1 MKTLLKHIA
10 FAMAASTMMVACSIN
25 DEGSKPKMGEGQIEF
40 TCSVDADIDDVT
52 TRATSGYKLPDEL
65 IPKKQNLNTALQ
77 VKITGEYDDPK
88 TKDVVD
94 MVSYTGSW
102 TTLQAY
108 NDGDIKLNQ
117 GMYSAELENKPL
129 RDNAGNVIEGEANPY
144 FKGGAYN
151 NTIEVIAGVT
161 TQANITLSLANCCFT
176 LNVTEMFMKYYSDVT
191 LTIHSASNSW
201 TYNPT
206 MAGEVS
212 PLIFVNAGQKLKF
225 SGSATKQNGVEVEFP
240 ETELKLDA
248 DTDIPLQKDTHYNI
262 IVDHSTAGGSGI
274 TITLGND
281 YTEINEVDIE
291 LNAPDE
297 EEDDSEET
305 I

>member
-10 FAMAASTMMVACSIN
+10 FAMVAFTMMVACSIN

-52 TRATSGYKLPDEL
+52 TRATSGYKLPAEL
-65 IPKKQNLNTALQ
+65 IPQNLNTALQ
-77 VKITGEYDDPK
+77 VKITGEYDDPR

-94 MVSYTGSW
+94 MQQYTGSW
-102 TTLQAY
+102 STLQAY
-108 NDGDIKLNQ
+108 NEGDVKLNQ
-117 GMYSAELENKPL
+117 GGYSAELENKPQ
-129 RDNAGNVIEGEANPY
+129 RDENGNVIEGEANPY
-144 FKGGAYN
+144 FKGGAYG

-161 TQANITLSLANCCFT
+161 TQANIALSLANCCFT
-176 LNVTEMFMKYYSDVT
+176 LKVTEMFMNYYSDVT

-212 PLIFVNAGQKLKF
+212 PLIFVNAGQTLKF

-240 ETELKLDA
+240 ETEL
-248 DTDIPLQKDTHYNI
+248 DTTLQKDTHYNI

-281 YTEINEVDIE
+281 YTEINEVEIE
-291 LNAPDE
+291 LNTQDGE
-297 EEDDSEET
+297 
-305 I
+305 

>member
-65 IPKKQNLNTALQ
+65 IPQNLNTALQ
-77 VKITGEYDDPK
+77 VKIMGEYDDPK

-94 MVSYTGSW
+94 MQQYTGSW
-102 TTLQAY
+102 STLQAY
-108 NDGDIKLNQ
+108 NEGDIKLNQ

-129 RDNAGNVIEGEANPY
+129 RDNEGNVIEGEANPY
-144 FKGGAYN
+144 FKGGAYG

-161 TQANITLSLANCCFT
+161 TQANIALSLANCCFT
-176 LNVTEMFMKYYSDVT
+176 LNVTEMFMNYYSDVT
-191 LTIHSASNSW
+191 LTIHSESNSW

-206 MAGEVS
+206 AFGEVS

-240 ETELKLDA
+240 ETELN
-248 DTDIPLQKDTHYNI
+248 TTLQKDTHYNI

-274 TITLGND
+274 TITLGNG

>member
-10 FAMAASTMMVACSIN
+10 FAMAAFTMMVACSIN
-25 DEGSKPKMGEGQIEF
+25 DEDSKPKMGEGQIEF

-65 IPKKQNLNTALQ
+65 IPQNLNTALQ
-77 VKITGEYDDPK
+77 VKIMGEYDDPK

-94 MVSYTGSW
+94 MQQYTGSW
-102 TTLQAY
+102 STLQAY
-108 NDGDIKLNQ
+108 NEGDIKLNQ
-117 GMYSAELENKPL
+117 GGYSAELENKPL
-129 RDNAGNVIEGEANPY
+129 RDNEGNVIEGEANPY
-144 FKGGAYN
+144 FKGGAYG

-161 TQANITLSLANCCFT
+161 TQANIALSLANCCFT

-191 LTIHSASNSW
+191 LTIHSVSNSW

-206 MAGEVS
+206 TFGKVS

-274 TITLGND
+274 TIQLGDD
-281 YTEINEVDIE
+281 YTNINEVEIE
-291 LNAPDE
+291 LNTQDGE
-297 EEDDSEET
+297 
-305 I
+305 

>member
-65 IPKKQNLNTALQ
+65 IPQNLNTALQ

-94 MVSYTGSW
+94 MQQYTGSW
-102 TTLQAY
+102 STLQAY
-108 NDGDIKLNQ
+108 NEGDIKLNQ
-117 GMYSAELENKPL
+117 GGYSAELENKPQ
-129 RDNAGNVIEGEANPY
+129 RDENGNVIEGEANPY
-144 FKGGAYN
+144 FKGGAYG
-151 NTIEVIAGVT
+151 NTIEVIAGVP
-161 TQANITLSLANCCFT
+161 TQANIALSLANCCFT
-176 LNVTEMFMKYYSDVT
+176 LKVTEMFMNYYSDVT

-206 MAGEVS
+206 AFGEVP

-240 ETELKLDA
+240 ETEL
-248 DTDIPLQKDTHYNI
+248 DTTLQKDTHYNI

-281 YTEINEVDIE
+281 YTEINEVEIE
-291 LNAPDE
+291 LNTQDGE
-297 EEDDSEET
+297 
-305 I
+305 